1 MGILMDSK
9 PSPTPAPA
17 LGIIGQTILLTS
29 GHLHSKLQR
38 RNRHHRPF
46 HLPGLLSR
54 RFIVASNF
62 YIRQYSPTLMAPRRQ
77 QCRPNAFP
85 AWCVFVVLLRMRA
98 APESGNS
105 ICAFHRRNETQRH
118 EEILPLWTRDR
129 NLPAQAEVFSPA
141 VPVQISPSAAVKIIG
156 LPSKSRA

>member
-54 RFIVASNF
+54 RFIIASNF
-62 YIRQYSPTLMAPRRQ
+62 YIRQYSPTEMAP
-77 QCRPNAFP
+77 
-85 AWCVFVVLLRMRA
+85 
-98 APESGNS
+98 
-105 ICAFHRRNETQRH
+105 
-118 EEILPLWTRDR
+118 
-129 NLPAQAEVFSPA
+129 
-141 VPVQISPSAAVKIIG
+141 
-156 LPSKSRA
+156 